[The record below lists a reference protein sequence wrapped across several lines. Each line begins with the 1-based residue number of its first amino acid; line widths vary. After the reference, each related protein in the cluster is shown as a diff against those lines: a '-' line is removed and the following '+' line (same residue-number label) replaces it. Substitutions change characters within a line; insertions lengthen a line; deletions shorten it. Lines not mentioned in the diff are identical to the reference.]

1 MRFLYGFVA
10 LVLWAIMCAAV
21 FGENIS
27 TISSEMQLLTSAIIV
42 AGAMAGGD

>member
-10 LVLWAIMCAAV
+10 LFLWVFLCAIVL
-21 FGENIS
+21 GENIS
-27 TISSEMQLLTSAIIV
+27 TISSEMQLLTSAIII